1 MPWSAK
7 RRCKCGRLVRGEC
20 EACRATNQREYD
32 AQRDQTP
39 ERQHAKRVY
48 ANPAWEALRRRV
60 YQRDSATCAD
70 CGRLVEWSDY
80 HCDHIQP
87 LDQRP
92 DLAFDEANL
101 QVMHARCHRRKTAK
115 GE

>member
-1 MPWSAK
+1 M
-7 RRCKCGRLVRGEC
+7 
-20 EACRATNQREYD
+20 
-32 AQRDQTP
+32 
-39 ERQHAKRVY
+39 
-48 ANPAWEALRRRV
+48 
-60 YQRDSATCAD
+60 
-70 CGRLVEWSDY
+70 VEWSDY
-80 HCDHIQP
+80 HCDHVQP